1 MERTLKLNKIFNSL
15 SKEKAINIMYNSN
28 NISDFLEKIGE
39 RKGGSGYK
47 RFYDYCKK
55 YEINYNNYF
64 KYEIKKFKK
73 LTLEQIL
80 VKNSSYSNTNSLKQK
95 LIKLQILENKCN
107 ICNNN
112 GEWNNKKLSLHL
124 DHINGINNDN
134 RIENLRILCP
144 NCHSQTDT
152 YCGKNINKKNVENS
166 KKYYCI
172 ECNNEIWNSSTR
184 CRDCYLIKRRKV
196 KERPDKNTLLEL
208 LKTNSYVSLGKKFN
222 VSDNTIRKWLK

>member
-1 MERTLKLNKIFNSL
+1 MNNRYINNLMERTLKLNKIFNSL

-80 VKNSSYSNTNSLKQK
+80 VKNSSYSNTNRLKQK
-95 LIKLQILENKCN
+95 LIKLQFLENKCI

-124 DHINGINNDN
+124 DHINGISNDN
-134 RIENLRILCP
+134 E
-144 NCHSQTDT
+144 
-152 YCGKNINKKNVENS
+152 
-166 KKYYCI
+166 
-172 ECNNEIWNSSTR
+172 
-184 CRDCYLIKRRKV
+184 
-196 KERPDKNTLLEL
+196 
-208 LKTNSYVSLGKKFN
+208 
-222 VSDNTIRKWLK
+222 